1 MKKPKSLRLR
11 LFALAVAVMVVAMVA
26 AGIGL
31 TALFTRHLERR
42 VGQELDTHLQLL
54 AGGLR
59 VDDAGVLSLAREP
72 ADPRFSRVL
81 GGLYWQIGDAA
92 SGRKLVSRS
101 LWDGVL
107 ELPQD
112 ELANGAVHTH
122 ETTGPDGSRL
132 LVHEREIVVKAN
144 ALEHKFRISVAIDR
158 SEILQ
163 LGVGFARDLVPA
175 LGILGAVLLLGFA
188 FQVGAGLR
196 PLGTVQDAL
205 GAVRSGRVRRLQ
217 IDVPREVEPLVSE
230 VNSLLE
236 AQENEMIRARD
247 RAADLAHGLKTPLTA
262 LSTSIQRLRAKGE
275 IELANEIDGQAER
288 IRRHIE
294 RELARARVR
303 HGRPLA
309 HANVAACVGAIVR
322 ALVLTPDGERLT
334 FEQNLPADMQVSVD
348 IDDLNEILG
357 NLLENATRHA
367 RSLVRIGAV
376 SSATQVNIN
385 VEDDGE
391 GLSDESRAKALLRGV
406 RLDSTGTG
414 AGLGLAIAQDI
425 VVAYGGELELSRSP
439 LGGLSASARLPAEV
453 SS

>member
-1 MKKPKSLRLR
+1 MRKPKSLRLR
-11 LFALAVAVMVVAMVA
+11 LFALAAAVMVVAMLT
-26 AGIGL
+26 AGLGL

-59 VDDAGVLSLAREP
+59 IDDAGTLSLVREP

-81 GGLYWQIGDAA
+81 GGLYWQVSDAA

-112 ELANGAVHTH
+112 ALSNGAIHAH
-122 ETTGPDGSRL
+122 ETAGPGGTEL
-132 LVHEREIVVKAN
+132 LVHEREILVTAN
-144 ALEHKFRISVAIDR
+144 ALEHKLRISVAIDR
-158 SEILQ
+158 SEISQ

-175 LGILGAVLLLGFA
+175 LGILGGVLLLGFG

-196 PLGTVQDAL
+196 PLGTVQEAL
-205 GAVRSGRVRRLQ
+205 CAVRSGSARRLQ

-236 AQENEMIRARD
+236 AQEYEMIRARD

-262 LSTSIQRLRAKGE
+262 LSTSIQRLRDKGE
-275 IELANEIDGQAER
+275 IELADEIDGQAER

-309 HANVAACVGAIVR
+309 HSNVAVCVGAIVR
-322 ALVLTPDGERLT
+322 TLALTPDGERLK
-334 FEQNLPADMQVSVD
+334 FEQNLAMDTSVAVD
-348 IDDLNEILG
+348 ADDLNEILG
-357 NLLENATRHA
+357 NLLENAARHA
-367 RSLVRIGAV
+367 RTLVRIGAL
-376 SSATQVNIN
+376 SSATQITIS

-391 GLSDESRAKALLRGV
+391 GLSDASRAKAVLRGV
-406 RLDSTGTG
+406 RLDSRGNG
-414 AGLGLAIAQDI
+414 AGLGLAIARDI
-425 VVAYGGELELSRSP
+425 VLAYGGELELSRSP
-439 LGGLSASARLPAEV
+439 LGGLFASARLPAKA
-453 SS
+453 S

>member
-1 MKKPKSLRLR
+1 MRKPKSLRLR

-26 AGIGL
+26 AGFGL

-59 VDDAGVLSLAREP
+59 VDAAGVHSLAREP

-132 LVHEREIVVKAN
+132 LVHEREIIVKAN
-144 ALEHKFRISVAIDR
+144 SLEHKFRISVAIDR

-175 LGILGAVLLLGFA
+175 LGILGAVLLLGFG

-205 GAVRSGRVRRLQ
+205 GAVRSGRARRLQ
-217 IDVPREVEPLVSE
+217 IEVPREVEPLVSE

-262 LSTSIQRLRAKGE
+262 LSTSIQRLRARGE
-275 IELANEIDGQAER
+275 IELANEIDGLAER

-303 HGRPLA
+303 HGRPVT

-322 ALVLTPDGERLT
+322 ALALTPDGERLK
-334 FEQNLPADMQVSVD
+334 FEQNLPADMQVAVD

-376 SSATQVNIN
+376 SNSMKVNIS

-439 LGGLSASARLPAEV
+439 LGGLSASARLPAEA
-453 SS
+453 S

>member
-1 MKKPKSLRLR
+1 MRKPKSLRLR
-11 LFALAVAVMVVAMVA
+11 LFALAAAVMVVAMLT
-26 AGIGL
+26 AGLGL

-59 VDDAGVLSLAREP
+59 IDDAGALSLVREP

-81 GGLYWQIGDAA
+81 GGLYWQVSDAA

-112 ELANGAVHTH
+112 ALSNGAIHAH
-122 ETTGPDGSRL
+122 ETAGPDGTAL
-132 LVHEREIVVKAN
+132 LVHEREILVTAN
-144 ALEHKFRISVAIDR
+144 ALEHKLRISVAIDR
-158 SEILQ
+158 SEISQ

-175 LGILGAVLLLGFA
+175 LGILGGVLLLGFG

-205 GAVRSGRVRRLQ
+205 GAVRSGSARRLQ

-262 LSTSIQRLRAKGE
+262 LSTSIQRLRDKGE
-275 IELANEIDGQAER
+275 IELADEIDGQAER

-309 HANVAACVGAIVR
+309 HANVAVCVGAIVR
-322 ALVLTPDGERLT
+322 TLALTPDGERLK
-334 FEQNLPADMQVSVD
+334 FEQNLAMDTSVAVD
-348 IDDLNEILG
+348 ADDLNEILG
-357 NLLENATRHA
+357 NLLENAARHA
-367 RSLVRIGAV
+367 RTLVRIGAL
-376 SSATQVNIN
+376 SSVTQITIS

-391 GLSDESRAKALLRGV
+391 GLSDASRAKAVLRGV
-406 RLDSTGTG
+406 RLDSRGNG
-414 AGLGLAIAQDI
+414 AGLGLAIARDI
-425 VVAYGGELELSRSP
+425 VVAYGGELELSKSP
-439 LGGLSASARLPAEV
+439 LGGLSASARLPAKA
-453 SS
+453 S

>member
-1 MKKPKSLRLR
+1 MRKPKSLRLR
-11 LFALAVAVMVVAMVA
+11 LFALAAAVMAVAMVT
-26 AGIGL
+26 AGFGL

-59 VDDAGVLSLAREP
+59 IDEAGALSLAREP

-81 GGLYWQIGDAA
+81 GGLYWQIGEAA

-101 LWDGVL
+101 LWDGAL

-112 ELANGAVHTH
+112 ELSNGAVHTH
-122 ETTGPDGSRL
+122 ETSGPDGARL
-132 LVHEREIVVKAN
+132 LVHEREILVTAN
-144 ALEHKFRISVAIDR
+144 SLEHTFRISVAVDR
-158 SEILQ
+158 SEISQ
-163 LGVGFARDLVPA
+163 LGIGFARDLVPA
-175 LGILGAVLLLGFA
+175 LGILGAVLLLGFG

-196 PLGTVQDAL
+196 PLSTVQDAL
-205 GAVRSGRVRRLQ
+205 GAVRSGRARRLQ

-262 LSTSIQRLRAKGE
+262 LSTSIQRLRVKGE
-275 IELANEIDGQAER
+275 IELADEIDGQAER

-303 HGRPLA
+303 HGRPII
-309 HANVAACVGAIVR
+309 HASVATCVEAIVR
-322 ALVLTPDGERLT
+322 TLVQTPDGERLK
-334 FEQNLPADMQVSVD
+334 FEQHLPLEMSVAVD
-348 IDDLNEILG
+348 ADDLNEILG
-357 NLLENATRHA
+357 NLIENATRHA
-367 RSLVRIGAV
+367 RTLVRIRAV
-376 SSATQVNIN
+376 SSETRVSIS
-385 VEDDGE
+385 VEDDGK
-391 GLSDESRAKALLRGV
+391 GLSDEGRSKALLRGV
-406 RLDSTGTG
+406 RLDSKGNG

-425 VVAYGGELELSRSP
+425 VVAYGGEIELSKSP
-439 LGGLSASARLPAEV
+439 LGGLSASARLPATAR
-453 SS
+453 

>member
-1 MKKPKSLRLR
+1 MSKPRSLRLR
-11 LFALAVAVMVVAMVA
+11 LFALAAAVMAVAMVT
-26 AGIGL
+26 AGFGL

-59 VDDAGVLSLAREP
+59 IDEAGALSLAREP

-81 GGLYWQIGDAA
+81 GGLYWQIGEAA

-101 LWDGVL
+101 LWDGSL

-112 ELANGAVHTH
+112 ELSNGAVHIH
-122 ETTGPDGSRL
+122 ETSGPDGVRL
-132 LVHEREIVVKAN
+132 LVHEREILVTAN
-144 ALEHKFRISVAIDR
+144 SLEHTFRVSVAVDR
-158 SEILQ
+158 SEISQ
-163 LGVGFARDLVPA
+163 LGIGFARDLVPA
-175 LGILGAVLLLGFA
+175 LGILGAVLLLGFG

-196 PLGTVQDAL
+196 PLSTVQDAL
-205 GAVRSGRVRRLQ
+205 GAVRSGRARRLQ

-262 LSTSIQRLRAKGE
+262 LSTSVRRLRAKGE
-275 IELANEIDGQAER
+275 IKLADEIDGQAER
-288 IRRHIE
+288 IHRHIE

-303 HGRPLA
+303 HGRPIA
-309 HANVAACVGAIVR
+309 RASIAACVEAIVR
-322 ALVLTPDGERLT
+322 TLALTPGGERLN
-334 FEQNLPADMQVSVD
+334 FEQHLPLDMSVAID
-348 IDDLNEILG
+348 ADDLNEILG
-357 NLLENATRHA
+357 NLIENATRHA
-367 RSLVRIGAV
+367 RTLVRVTAE
-376 SSATQVNIN
+376 SNATRINIT

-406 RLDSTGTG
+406 RLDNVGAG
-414 AGLGLAIAQDI
+414 AGLGLAIANDI
-425 VVAYGGELELSRSP
+425 ALAYGGEIELSGSP
-439 LGGLSASARLPAEV
+439 LGGLSATARLPASV
-453 SS
+453 G

>member
-1 MKKPKSLRLR
+1 MTKPKSLRLR

-26 AGIGL
+26 AGFGL

-59 VDDAGVLSLAREP
+59 VDDAGVLSLVREP

-107 ELPQD
+107 ELPRD
-112 ELANGAVHTH
+112 ELSNGAVHTH
-122 ETTGPDGSRL
+122 ETTGPAGTRL
-132 LVHEREIVVKAN
+132 LVHEREILVTAN
-144 ALEHKFRISVAIDR
+144 SVEHKFRISVAIDR
-158 SEILQ
+158 TEISQ
-163 LGVGFARDLVPA
+163 LGIGFARDLVPA
-175 LGILGAVLLLGFA
+175 LGILGAVLLLGFG

-196 PLGTVQDAL
+196 PLGMVQDAL
-205 GAVRSGRVRRLQ
+205 SAVRSGRARRLQ

-262 LSTSIQRLRAKGE
+262 LSTSIQRLRARGE
-275 IELANEIDGQAER
+275 IELADEIDGQTQR

-303 HGRPLA
+303 HGRPITRA
-309 HANVAACVGAIVR
+309 SVAACVEAIVR
-322 ALVLTPDGERLT
+322 TLALTPDGERLK
-334 FEQNLPADMQVSVD
+334 FEQHLPLDMSVAVD
-348 IDDLNEILG
+348 ADDLNEILG
-357 NLLENATRHA
+357 NLIENATRHA
-367 RSLVRIGAV
+367 RILVCIRAV
-376 SSATQVNIN
+376 SSETQVNIS

-406 RLDSTGTG
+406 RLDRKGNG

-425 VVAYGGELELSRSP
+425 VVAYGGELELSKSP
-439 LGGLSASARLPAEV
+439 LGGLCASARLPAQAT
-453 SS
+453 

>member
-1 MKKPKSLRLR
+1 MRKPKSLRLR
-11 LFALAVAVMVVAMVA
+11 LFALAAAVMVVAMVT
-26 AGIGL
+26 AGFGL

-59 VDDAGVLSLAREP
+59 IDETGALSLVREP

-112 ELANGAVHTH
+112 ELSNGAVHTH
-122 ETTGPDGSRL
+122 ETIGPDGTRL
-132 LVHEREIVVKAN
+132 LVHEREILVTAN
-144 ALEHKFRISVAIDR
+144 SLEHKFRISVAIDR
-158 SEILQ
+158 SEISQ

-175 LGILGAVLLLGFA
+175 LGILGAVLLLGFG

-205 GAVRSGRVRRLQ
+205 GAVRSGRARRLQ

-236 AQENEMIRARD
+236 AQESEMIRARD

-262 LSTSIQRLRAKGE
+262 LSTSIQRLRARGE
-275 IELANEIDGQAER
+275 IELADEIDEQAER

-303 HGRPLA
+303 HGRPIT

-322 ALVLTPDGERLT
+322 ALALTPDGERLK
-334 FEQNLPADMQVSVD
+334 FEQNFPNDLSVAVD
-348 IDDLNEILG
+348 ADDLNEILG

-367 RSLVRIGAV
+367 RTLVRIGAASNTRWICISV
-376 SSATQVNIN
+376 D
-385 VEDDGE
+385 DDGK
-391 GLSDESRAKALLRGV
+391 GLSDESRAKAMLRGV
-406 RLDSTGTG
+406 RLDRTGTG

-439 LGGLSASARLPAEV
+439 LGGLSTSARLPAEV
-453 SS
+453 S